1 MTKRFRIVFSV
12 SCLPLKSNMIQCV
25 NRVFRR
31 FVSVCRRIFYNVR
44 TDSQVQFATLKNFFQ
59 PLQVGRVSHIDRN
72 IVGEGVNMLF
82 IGNGHIHNLSSHQAR
97 LCMLRPR
104 KFIKCQIHVKA
115 QVSNLNGN
123 RFMAQAE
130 RVEGSRIKAH
140 LARWGKIKTFPFQ
153 SMNPDIAINVIKHCR
168 IVIKIESLFLLFRQ

>member
-1 MTKRFRIVFSV
+1 
-12 SCLPLKSNMIQCV
+12 
-25 NRVFRR
+25 
-31 FVSVCRRIFYNVR
+31 
-44 TDSQVQFATLKNFFQ
+44 
-59 PLQVGRVSHIDRN
+59 
-72 IVGEGVNMLF
+72 MLF

-168 IVIKIESLFLLFRQ
+168 IVIKNREPLLVAQTIRRAISYTHEKKKKIHFIQRQDRVGKDKPPPFV